1 MNIKNFFSNIYVRNF
16 LAALV
21 VFLILIFGTL
31 GWLNKYTRHGE
42 SVEIPNV
49 KGLTIEKAQPFFQ
62 ANHLNIQIVDS
73 VFNRN
78 AAPGTIVE
86 TIPPIGTKVKE
97 GRIIYVTLNSFSSH
111 FLLIPEV
118 KNSSQRSAIALLKSI
133 GFENVQIKI
142 VPGAYRDLVLGL
154 ESKGISVEA
163 GKRVPVTTPLT
174 LLISSGVEEEIL
186 FSNDSIAID
195 ATPEESW
202 F

>member
-1 MNIKNFFSNIYVRNF
+1 MNTKNFFNNIYVRNF
-16 LAALV
+16 LAALIIL
-21 VFLILIFGTL
+21 LILIFGTL
-31 GWLNKYTRHGE
+31 EWLDKYTRHGE

-62 ANHLNIQIVDS
+62 ANRLGIQIVDS

-86 TIPPIGTKVKE
+86 TIPPVGTKVKE
-97 GRIIYVTLNSFSSH
+97 GRTIYVTLNSFSSQ
-111 FLLIPEV
+111 FLFIPEV

-133 GFENVQIKI
+133 GFDNIQTKT

-154 ESKGISVEA
+154 ESKGVSVET